1 MAGSTGSSISS
12 ELPPAREGELQGHP
26 DHSKTYSIRFI
37 NYAPEPLQTPS
48 FIENGEADSRMH
60 PSSGFALKKASRKRV
75 VFSLEQK
82 EIMISFYNR
91 QASTGIR
98 AEPKDVIACMQAKG
112 LEPLKESQIVSW
124 WSTYHQKR
132 KQLLTT
138 EADYLR
144 GLHATASPSGSTVP
158 VQQTP
163 AQATGSTMPTQQTTP
178 AQASGSNVP
187 SQQTT
192 SAQVTGCTVPTQHT
206 TPAQGSGSSA
216 PSQQITSA
224 QVTSCTVPSQHTT
237 PAQAPGSNAPN
248 QQTTSAQAIGC
259 TVPTQHTTPAQAPGS
274 NAPSQQTTSAQA
286 IGCTVPTQ
294 HTTPAQAPG
303 SNAPSQHTTSA
314 QAIVCTVP
322 TQHTTPAQAPGSTV
336 SVHPSSSCLTGNVVP
351 GHADI
356 LQWTFPGNFC
366 QSTLGGRSGSNACT
380 FIALYFGHLYHHR
393 NLPPPVHSSLSMEWK
408 CALHKAITKGNE
420 IHDELFEGEG
430 VDVAVADAVEM
441 AGAEC
446 FVQSIG
452 QGLNMLGMD
461 CVDQLAEVFEAS
473 SLSATV
479 QSSCG
484 VIVTTGRSFLFIA
497 NQDGSCMIVDS
508 HRHGNNT
515 GAIIGYCAPNCAK
528 VLAKW
533 LESMLQET
541 WQSNLR
547 VCSVTPIFYRT
558 P

>member
-1 MAGSTGSSISS
+1 
-12 ELPPAREGELQGHP
+12 
-26 DHSKTYSIRFI
+26 
-37 NYAPEPLQTPS
+37 
-48 FIENGEADSRMH
+48 
-60 PSSGFALKKASRKRV
+60 
-75 VFSLEQK
+75 
-82 EIMISFYNR
+82 
-91 QASTGIR
+91 
-98 AEPKDVIACMQAKG
+98 
-112 LEPLKESQIVSW
+112 
-124 WSTYHQKR
+124 
-132 KQLLTT
+132 
-138 EADYLR
+138 
-144 GLHATASPSGSTVP
+144 
-158 VQQTP
+158 
-163 AQATGSTMPTQQTTP
+163 MPTQQTTP

-192 SAQVTGCTVPTQHT
+192 SAQVTSCTVPT
-206 TPAQGSGSSA
+206 
-216 PSQQITSA
+216 
-224 QVTSCTVPSQHTT
+224 QHTT
-237 PAQAPGSNAPN
+237 PAQAPGSNAPSQQTTSAQVTSCTVPTQHTTPAQAPGSN
-248 QQTTSAQAIGC
+248 APSQQTTSAQAIGC
-259 TVPTQHTTPAQAPGS
+259 TVPAQHTTPAQAPGS

-314 QAIVCTVP
+314 QATVCTVP
-322 TQHTTPAQAPGSTV
+322 TQHTTPAQAPGSSA

-356 LQWTFPGNFC
+356 LQWTFPANFC

-452 QGLNMLGMD
+452 QGLDMLGMD

-497 NQDGSCMIVDS
+497 NQDGSCMIFDS

-528 VLAKW
+528 VLAK
-533 LESMLQET
+533 
-541 WQSNLR
+541 
-547 VCSVTPIFYRT
+547 
-558 P
+558 